1 MHSASLRVSLAG
13 VALLAL
19 ACGPERPPATGAHA
33 SSAPAALGA
42 TGRKDLPLSAY
53 RIEWTPITAPA
64 QLAPGQR
71 IDVQVA
77 FKNVGDAE
85 WPATGR
91 GDLYVVR
98 LSQRWLKASGELVAD
113 YGALR
118 VELPG
123 PVPAGQS
130 AKLMAALVAPSTP
143 GDYVVQFDLV
153 HEGVTWFADRGAAK
167 QFLAVQVR

>member
-1 MHSASLRVSLAG
+1 MAHTLLRTCLAG
-13 VALLAL
+13 LTLGAL
-19 ACGPERPPATGAHA
+19 ACGPERPPVPGSYTSATPTPPGA
-33 SSAPAALGA
+33 S
-42 TGRKDLPLSAY
+42 GRKDLPESAY
-53 RIEWTPITAPA
+53 RIEWTPLVAPA
-64 QLAPGQR
+64 ALAPGQR
-71 IDVQVA
+71 FDVA
-77 FKNVGDAE
+77 LTFTNAGDVE

-98 LSQRWLKASGELVAD
+98 LSQRWLRASGELVAD

-118 VELPG
+118 IDLPA

-130 AKLMAALVAPSTP
+130 STLRAALVAPSVP

-167 QFLAVQVR
+167 QFLALTVR

>member
-1 MHSASLRVSLAG
+1 MAHTLLRICLAG
-13 VALLAL
+13 LTLSAL
-19 ACGPERPPATGAHA
+19 ACGPERPPVPGSYTSATPTPGP
-33 SSAPAALGA
+33 S
-42 TGRKDLPLSAY
+42 GRKDLPESAY
-53 RIEWTPITAPA
+53 RIVWTPLVAPA
-64 QLAPGQR
+64 ALAPGERFDLPVTFQNAG
-71 IDVQVA
+71 DV
-77 FKNVGDAE
+77 E

-98 LSQRWLKASGELVAD
+98 LSQRWLRANGELVAD

-118 VELPG
+118 IDLPV

-130 AKLMAALVAPSTP
+130 TKLWAALVAPSVP

-167 QFLAVQVR
+167 QFLALKVRQ